1 MVTRGDHAGELKG
14 HVSRLECCSPM
25 FQLLQYYGKWQGFR
39 ERMGR
44 LPGWARFLVGLAG
57 LPGAIL
63 ALLSL
68 LALAISILA
77 LFIPARLMYRLVT
90 WLAAPGHEKEIADPL
105 VQGGFGPVPAATEV
119 EPTQGVAVRVQ
130 EGVVT
135 VEPVEEQP
143 RPRRQI
149 EVKIVE

>member
-1 MVTRGDHAGELKG
+1 
-14 HVSRLECCSPM
+14 M

-39 ERMGR
+39 DR
-44 LPGWARFLVGLAG
+44 LSKLPAWARFLVGLAG

-68 LALAISILA
+68 LALVVSILA
-77 LFIPARLMYRLVT
+77 LFIPARLMYRLV
-90 WLAAPGHEKEIADPL
+90 WWISGAGRENEIAEPL
-105 VQGGFGPVPAATEV
+105 VPGGFDPVGPSEASASQPAAS
-119 EPTQGVAVRVQ
+119 QGVAVSMQ

-135 VEPVEEQP
+135 VETVENES

>member
-1 MVTRGDHAGELKG
+1 
-14 HVSRLECCSPM
+14 M
-25 FQLLQYYGKWQGFR
+25 FQLLHYYGKWQGFR
-39 ERMGR
+39 DR
-44 LPGWARFLVGLAG
+44 LSKLPAWGRFLVGLAG

-68 LALAISILA
+68 LALVVSILA
-77 LFIPARLMYRLVT
+77 LFIPARLMYRLV
-90 WLAAPGHEKEIADPL
+90 WWISGAGRENEIAEPL
-105 VQGGFGPVPAATEV
+105 VQGGFGPVPPSEAPASQPAV
-119 EPTQGVAVRVQ
+119 SQGVAVSMS

-135 VEPVEEQP
+135 VETVDDQP

>member
-1 MVTRGDHAGELKG
+1 
-14 HVSRLECCSPM
+14 M

-39 ERMGR
+39 DR
-44 LPGWARFLVGLAG
+44 LTKLPAWGRFLVGLAG

-68 LALAISILA
+68 LALVVSILA
-77 LFIPARLMYRLVT
+77 LFIPARIVYRIVSWMT
-90 WLAAPGHEKEIADPL
+90 GASRQNEIAEPL
-105 VQGGFGPVPAATEV
+105 VQGGFGPVPPSESQH
-119 EPTQGVAVRVQ
+119 PQSVAVSMD

-135 VEPVEEQP
+135 VERVDEQP
-143 RPRRQI
+143 CPRRQV

>member
-1 MVTRGDHAGELKG
+1 
-14 HVSRLECCSPM
+14 M

-44 LPGWARFLVGLAG
+44 LPGWARCLVGLAG

-68 LALAISILA
+68 LALAVSILA
-77 LFIPARLMYRLVT
+77 LFIPARLMYRLVS

-119 EPTQGVAVRVQ
+119 EPTQGVAVSVQ

-135 VEPVEEQP
+135 VEPVGEQSQP

>member
-1 MVTRGDHAGELKG
+1 
-14 HVSRLECCSPM
+14 M

-39 ERMGR
+39 DR
-44 LPGWARFLVGLAG
+44 LSKLPAWGRFLVGLAG

-68 LALAISILA
+68 LALVVSILA
-77 LFIPARLMYRLVT
+77 LFIPARLMYRFV
-90 WLAAPGHEKEIADPL
+90 WWISGAERENEIAEPILAEPL
-105 VQGGFGPVPAATEV
+105 VQGGFGPIGSSEAPASQPAAS
-119 EPTQGVAVRVQ
+119 QGVAVSMQ

-135 VEPVEEQP
+135 VETVEDQP
-143 RPRRQI
+143 RPRRQV

>member
-1 MVTRGDHAGELKG
+1 
-14 HVSRLECCSPM
+14 M

-39 ERMGR
+39 DRLSKLPAWGR
-44 LPGWARFLVGLAG
+44 LLVGLAG

-68 LALAISILA
+68 LALVVSILA
-77 LFIPARLMYRLVT
+77 LFIPARIVYRIVSWMT
-90 WLAAPGHEKEIADPL
+90 GPGRQNEIAEPL
-105 VQGGFGPVPAATEV
+105 VQGGFGPVPPSQPAHS
-119 EPTQGVAVRVQ
+119 QGVAVSMD

-135 VEPVEEQP
+135 VERVDEQP
-143 RPRRQI
+143 RPRRQV